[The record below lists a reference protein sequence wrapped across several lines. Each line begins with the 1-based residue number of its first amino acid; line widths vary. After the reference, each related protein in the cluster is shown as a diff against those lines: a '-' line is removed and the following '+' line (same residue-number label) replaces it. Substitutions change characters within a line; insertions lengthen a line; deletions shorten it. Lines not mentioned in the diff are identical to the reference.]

1 MSSNLQKDEKGVQR
15 RKHGRQAREA
25 AKKKKKKMVTLVVV
39 EVIILFI
46 VAGAAFAYFYMQN
59 LWDKT
64 ETADFRKE
72 DIATNPDL
80 PDSVKERTKGY
91 RTILFFGVDA
101 RNNTELVKGVNA
113 DTDIICT
120 INEDTGEI
128 KLVSILRDTYLE
140 TTDGKHEKLTDIY
153 CHYGVQEAI
162 QTINRNLDLNITDYV
177 TVNWKAVGDTIN
189 LLGGL
194 DIELS
199 SAEAGAVNDYVGEV
213 ISKTGLVSDG
223 KIEEYAGVHHLDGAQ
238 AVSYA
243 RVRSVGLHDVRRAER
258 QRLVISLMLSKA
270 KSAGLGT
277 LNDICNTVFPEVS
290 TNITLSEVVSLM
302 ADISS
307 YEISDS
313 GLFPTKYQDQQGGSY
328 FVYCNDLIDNVIEL
342 HQFLYENEEYTPS
355 ATVKKISQYIDDNK
369 VLNPK
374 S

>member
-1 MSSNLQKDEKGVQR
+1 MSSNSQKEEMDTQQR
-15 RKHGRQAREA
+15 KRGRQNREA
-25 AKKKKKKMVTLVVV
+25 AKKKKKKMVALVVA
-39 EVIILFI
+39 EVIILLI
-46 VAGAAFAYFYMQN
+46 VAGGAFAYFYLQN
-59 LWDKT
+59 LWDQT
-64 ETADFRKE
+64 ESVDFKKE

-80 PDSVKERTKGY
+80 PASVTEKTKGY

-120 INEDTGEI
+120 INEETGEI

-140 TTDGKHEKLTDIY
+140 TTEGKHEKLTDIY

-177 TVNWKAVGDTIN
+177 TVNWKAVGDTID

-199 SAEAGAVNDYVGEV
+199 SAEASAVNDYVGEV
-213 ISKTGLVSDG
+213 ISKTGLASGG
-223 KIEEYAGVHHLDGAQ
+223 KIEVYGGVHHMDGAQ

-270 KSAGLGT
+270 KSASLST
-277 LNDICNTVFPEVS
+277 LNDICNTVFPEIS
-290 TNITLSEVVSLM
+290 TNVTMSEVISMLT
-302 ADISS
+302 DISS
-307 YEISDS
+307 FEISDN
-313 GLFPTKYQDQQGGSY
+313 GMFPTKYQDQQGGHY
-328 FVYCNDLIDNVIEL
+328 YVYCNDLIDNVIEL